1 MCIVQ
6 SLSLIPLSPCH
17 ESLRV
22 QKTLDTPLNFL
33 YYVETVA
40 KGESLG
46 EFEYLVLL
54 AVLRLSDDAYGMRV
68 RREIAERTQRDVTIG
83 AVYATLDRL
92 AAKGLITSEMS
103 DPTPERGGRAK
114 RSFHLTGLGIQAVNR
129 SRQELESMLEGLA
142 FPLPRGSR

>member
-1 MCIVQ
+1 VASAASSFAFDTSRKKK
-6 SLSLIPLSPCH
+6 SLDSF
-17 ESLRV
+17 RY
-22 QKTLDTPLNFL
+22 FL
-33 YYVETVA
+33 WYVEIVA

-54 AVLRLSDDAYGMRV
+54 AVLRLNDDAYGMRV

-83 AVYATLDRL
+83 AVYATLERL
-92 AAKGLITSEMS
+92 TAKGLIASEMS

-114 RSFHLTGLGIQAVNR
+114 RSFHLTGVGIQAVNR